1 MMRALQGAIRWLFM
15 QAEAVFNRAFGDRL
29 NPLYYLGA
37 ICFYLFWVVTVTG
50 LYLFAFFDTAVSG
63 AYASVES
70 LTHGQ
75 RFVGGIMRSV
85 HRYASDAMVVLMF
98 VHMLRYFAFDRLRG
112 FRWFAWVTGVIL
124 IWFVYVSGIGGYMLP
139 WDRLAQFVTVASFE
153 WLDWLPGFDG
163 SLIRNV
169 IYPDSVNDRFFSL
182 LVFMHI
188 GAPLLTLLAMWVHIQ
203 RVPKAS
209 TQPPRPIALG
219 LTAMLVLMSLWQ
231 PVLSQGGQAD
241 LMVAVD
247 QVALDW
253 FYLGFFPLIY
263 ALPLHQS
270 WALAMGITLLLAVL
284 PWLRLRRGGRRQEV
298 HIEVHPGPRRISA
311 MPGETLLEAGLR
323 AGLALPYECRSGG
336 CQVCVCSVLQ
346 GEVDHGMYQP
356 EALTD
361 AMRAN
366 GKTLM
371 CCATALGDVAIE
383 VDVESIDPGGV
394 APVLRR
400 EARIESMRLLSDDVM
415 LLMLSLPGGER
426 MDFGAGQYI
435 NILLEDGQQRAYSF
449 ANAPHDNAQIELHIK
464 LIPGGLFTPRVFTS
478 LKVGD
483 TLAIEGPFGR
493 FTLRPGERPILLVA
507 TSTGFAPIKSIVE
520 DAFHRGIRRPMR
532 LYWGVR
538 QRSDL
543 YLYDV
548 CERWQREHDNFSFI
562 PVLSRSPAGEWSGRT
577 GHVDTAI
584 LEDFPDMRG
593 HEVYICGSVQLV
605 ANAVPAFLAQGL
617 SENACFTDV
626 FTPSQG
632 ARPAGPGAGAPSP

>member
-1 MMRALQGAIRWLFM
+1 MIRALQRLLRWLFM

-37 ICFYLFWVVTVTG
+37 IVFYLFWIVAFTG
-50 LYLFAFFDTAVSG
+50 LYLYVFFDTAVSG
-63 AYASVES
+63 AYASVEA
-70 LTHGQ
+70 LTHQQ

-85 HRYASDAMVVLMF
+85 HRYASDGMVVLMF

-112 FRWFAWVTGVIL
+112 FRWFAWVTGVGL
-124 IWFVYVSGIGGYMLP
+124 IWFVYVSGVGGYMLP
-139 WDRLAQFVTVASFE
+139 WDRLGQFVTVASFE
-153 WLDWLPGFDG
+153 WLDWLPGFGG

-169 IYPDSVNDRFFSL
+169 IYPENVNDRFFSL

-188 GAPLLTLLAMWVHIQ
+188 GAPLLTLLLMWVHIQ

-219 LTAMLVLMSLWQ
+219 VIGMLVLMSLWQ
-231 PVLSQGGQAD
+231 PVLSQGGPAD
-241 LMVAVD
+241 LTEAVS

-263 ALPLHQS
+263 ALPLSES
-270 WALAMGITLLLAVL
+270 WALAIGVTLLLALL
-284 PWLRLRRGGRRQEV
+284 PWLRWRRGIRGQEMQ
-298 HIEVHPGPRRISA
+298 IEVHPGPRRITA
-311 MPGETLLEAGLR
+311 MPGETILEAGLR
-323 AGLALPYECRSGG
+323 AGLALPYECRNGG
-336 CQVCVCSVLQ
+336 CQVCVCNVLQ

-361 AMRAN
+361 AMRAS

-371 CCATALGDVAIE
+371 CCATALNEVVIE
-383 VDVESIDPGGV
+383 VEVESIDPGGV
-394 APVLRR
+394 APVMRR
-400 EARIESMRLLSDDVM
+400 EARIESMRPLSEDVM
-415 LLMLSLPGGER
+415 QLMLSLPGGER

-435 NILLEDGQQRAYSF
+435 NILLEGGQARAYSF
-449 ANAPHDNAQIELHIK
+449 ANAPHDNALIELHVK
-464 LIPGGLFTPRVFTS
+464 LFPGGLFSPRAFTS

-483 TLAIEGPFGR
+483 TLSIEGPFGR

-520 DAFHRGIRRPMR
+520 DAFHRGIRRPMQ

-538 QRSDL
+538 RISDL
-543 YLYDV
+543 YMREE
-548 CERWQREHDNFSFI
+548 CERWQREHDNFTFI
-562 PVLSRSPAGEWSGRT
+562 PVLSREPAPEWGGRK

-584 LEDFPDMRG
+584 LADFPDLRG

-605 ANAVPAFLAQGL
+605 SNAVPAFLAQGL
-617 SENACFTDV
+617 DEDSCFTDA
-626 FTPSQG
+626 FTPGQSTS
-632 ARPAGPGAGAPSP
+632 GPHTP